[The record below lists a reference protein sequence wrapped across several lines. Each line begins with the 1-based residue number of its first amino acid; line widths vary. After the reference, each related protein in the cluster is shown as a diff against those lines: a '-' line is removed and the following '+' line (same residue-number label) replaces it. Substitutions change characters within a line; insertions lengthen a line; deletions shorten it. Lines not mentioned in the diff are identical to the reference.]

1 MRQITPS
8 QCKVMQFGALTNK
21 VSLFMNSFLVQ
32 QTLLQRSRET
42 LTVEPVLMQ
51 SVCSAQGR
59 PRPTRMSNTLLPME
73 LEMAMS
79 PRPEAR
85 RETLSRSVF
94 GRETTSKTLL
104 CDAGLLLC
112 FPTRFDLCILCER
125 TLASHYDT
133 SHAVWDAGA
142 RCEEGDAHDDVRDA
156 QSKANHSHL
165 RTDRHRLKRR
175 TLWEFL
181 LTQGG
186 KINEARKSISI
197 LRVSLCFCT

>member
-8 QCKVMQFGALTNK
+8 QFTVMQFGDK
-21 VSLFMNSFLVQ
+21 QSLIVYELISAPADAPPAEQ
-32 QTLLQRSRET
+32 GT
-42 LTVEPVLMQ
+42 LTMEPVLMQ

-79 PRPEAR
+79 PRPEVR
-85 RETLSRSVF
+85 RETLSKSVF
-94 GRETTSKTLL
+94 SRETKRLRQAKLCCATLDFL
-104 CDAGLLLC
+104 
-112 FPTRFDLCILCER
+112 RER
-125 TLASHYDT
+125 TLPRHYDT

-156 QSKANHSHL
+156 ESKANHSHL
-165 RTDRHRLKRR
+165 RANRHRLKRQ

-186 KINEARKSISI
+186 KINESI